1 MTQLLPH
8 SIHSLTTPTG
18 PTAWDNPAYHNH
30 RAYIRTLQD
39 VPIPLEA
46 QNAMLAG
53 SGVEWDVRDF
63 DTGHSPFLVKPEEL
77 AATLLELAKAWAG
90 KD

>member
-1 MTQLLPH
+1 
-8 SIHSLTTPTG
+8 
-18 PTAWDNPAYHNH
+18 
-30 RAYIRTLQD
+30 
-39 VPIPLEA
+39 
-46 QNAMLAG
+46 MLAG